1 MVRFGYGCD
10 GLGVSNLTLVS
21 CAAKTINFNVKRKV
35 SMRIRGY
42 MLYPLLSSI
51 LPLFLFSC
59 GSDRVNLEFKTS
71 KQIYVDDSKT
81 DPDKLNRELEYDLR
95 EAEKQRVQKQRAA
108 EAAAK
113 SKAEAEQKAR
123 MDQGGQ
129 ERGTEE
135 ETMRANETETPIP
148 QQ

>member
-1 MVRFGYGCD
+1 
-10 GLGVSNLTLVS
+10 
-21 CAAKTINFNVKRKV
+21 
-35 SMRIRGY
+35 MRIHGY

-51 LPLFLFSC
+51 LLLFLFGC

-71 KQIYVDDSKT
+71 KQIYIDDSKT
-81 DPDKLNRELEYDLR
+81 DPDKLNRELEYDVR

-123 MDQGGQ
+123 MSQGGQ